1 MSAFDAFVTVHQYQ
15 LASIPKELWEPLFMK
30 LGDDYLDAGNAFE
43 LHYGDPLEG
52 YTLHAKTNVE
62 KNSNIFLVDHAW
74 TTKPE
79 NAKKEIKAAPGLL
92 DRLEALMDIE
102 KEEVVDSDDEDEVE
116 EDSNMIDIV
125 SEQANV
131 SRESAK
137 KALAAEKYDLL
148 NAIMRLTMSDEFK
161 AESDRLQEQV
171 MGQIIASGTA
181 EEKDQRLQK
190 EKEERRKT
198 REKELLERRVN
209 RVYDQ
214 MWVYNQTYQYSVITA
229 DGATAVES
237 VWYINDEVGSA
248 IAHSSKPNCVM
259 VPFIFSRGNSA
270 TIPYSVIFPIKD
282 ISEGEIVT
290 RDFVPKDLQNPL
302 DRKAYLT
309 AYPGRIADDEE
320 IGTEEEFIAAYQAL
334 INEPHPDTKPVK
346 SVNAIA
352 LLKTPTTQNVNI
364 KVFTTADFVKKNLT
378 LPHVTFTEEL
388 ESADIIWT
396 VQDFT
401 EWEKLKPGQRVSQIP
416 NESCLTYKNNLAKL
430 ISHTYG
436 LVSWYPETYNLID
449 QLPAFVG
456 DYLQRSHKVDDSENL
471 WITKPWNYARGMD
484 ISIATSLP
492 QVIRQRETAT
502 PKITQEYID
511 KPLLYHDRKFDLR
524 YIVLLHQTS
533 PMVACVYNMFWIR
546 LANKKY
552 DKNNVDDYEKH
563 FTVMNYSNYQ
573 MTQLHYETFILNI
586 EKEHKLKWAD
596 IQKDINVAIKD
607 VLGAA
612 CIQEQPVGLAG
623 PNTPYK
629 PFAVY
634 GFDVMVTADRKP
646 KIIEVNFSPDC
657 TRACSYDPE
666 FVNNIFSVVDGRIGD
681 IGKALESFTVL

>member
-1 MSAFDAFVTVHQYQ
+1 
-15 LASIPKELWEPLFMK
+15 
-30 LGDDYLDAGNAFE
+30 
-43 LHYGDPLEG
+43 
-52 YTLHAKTNVE
+52 
-62 KNSNIFLVDHAW
+62 
-74 TTKPE
+74 
-79 NAKKEIKAAPGLL
+79 
-92 DRLEALMDIE
+92 
-102 KEEVVDSDDEDEVE
+102 
-116 EDSNMIDIV
+116 
-125 SEQANV
+125 
-131 SRESAK
+131 
-137 KALAAEKYDLL
+137 
-148 NAIMRLTMSDEFK
+148 
-161 AESDRLQEQV
+161 
-171 MGQIIASGTA
+171 
-181 EEKDQRLQK
+181 
-190 EKEERRKT
+190 
-198 REKELLERRVN
+198 
-209 RVYDQ
+209 
-214 MWVYNQTYQYSVITA
+214 
-229 DGATAVES
+229 
-237 VWYINDEVGSA
+237 
-248 IAHSSKPNCVM
+248 M

-436 LVSWYPETYNLID
+436 LVPWYPETYNLID

-552 DKNNVDDYEKH
+552 DKSKIHSTCEIYSSLPSHFCCSALSDNVDDYEKH

-596 IQKDINVAIKD
+596 IQKDINAAIKGISFSKLTHMAGQFSSNKI
-607 VLGAA
+607 VQMCWEPHAFKNS
-612 CIQEQPVGLAG
+612 PLA
-623 PNTPYK
+623 
-629 PFAVY
+629 
-634 GFDVMVTADRKP
+634 
-646 KIIEVNFSPDC
+646 
-657 TRACSYDPE
+657 
-666 FVNNIFSVVDGRIGD
+666 
-681 IGKALESFTVL
+681 